1 MRAKERDE
9 AHMERVRAVHRRSA
23 WERVL
28 SKIASYEMWERGSHD
43 PDVSPLTDHERDQL
57 KYLRELREVIRQE
70 MIDAGQ
76 LMVADP
82 EVSADV

>member
-1 MRAKERDE
+1 MKPNEAND

-43 PDVSPLTDHERDQL
+43 PDVPPLTDHERDQL
-57 KYLRELREVIRQE
+57 RCLRELREVIRQE

-76 LMVADP
+76 LQEPVMQTDVA
-82 EVSADV
+82 